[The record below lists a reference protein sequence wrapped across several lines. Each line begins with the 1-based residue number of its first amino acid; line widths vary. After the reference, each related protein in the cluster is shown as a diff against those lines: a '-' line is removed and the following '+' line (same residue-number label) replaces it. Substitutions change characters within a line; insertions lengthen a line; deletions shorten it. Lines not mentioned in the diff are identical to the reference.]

1 MLEMSR
7 IFSLALL
14 LSAAPVF
21 AAGVATLATGS
32 GQNVQTM
39 VLEYDD
45 HGRARMNMPAGAE
58 GNGYMLYRDGK
69 VWMVM
74 NIQGQV
80 MVMDMARMAA
90 MAPPTGDDTLR
101 QEFISARATGKQ
113 QTVAGFVGEVYEL
126 SWKDRNGVQTAMA
139 VLSKDPAV
147 VEYSGAWM
155 KLAENMAKS
164 MGQKTDN
171 SIGRYLE
178 KKGLGVLKMGDD
190 FQVVSIQPGK
200 VNEQDFVLP
209 KATMQMPMF
218 GG

>member
-1 MLEMSR
+1 MLKMRR
-7 IFSLALL
+7 ILSLALL

-32 GQNVQTM
+32 GQNAQTM
-39 VLEYDD
+39 VIEYDD
-45 HGRARMNMPAGAE
+45 HGRTRMNMPAGQE
-58 GNGYMLYRDGK
+58 GSGYMLSRDGK

-74 NIQGQV
+74 NMQGQV

-90 MAPPTGDDTLR
+90 MAPPAGDDTLR
-101 QEFISARATGKQ
+101 QEFISARPTGKKE
-113 QTVAGFVGEVYEL
+113 TVAGFPGEVYEL
-126 SWKDRNGVQTAMA
+126 SWRDRNGVQTAVA

-147 VEYSGAWM
+147 VEYSRAWM
-155 KLAENMAKS
+155 KLAESMAKS
-164 MGQKTDN
+164 MGQKSDN
-171 SIGRYLE
+171 SIGRHLE

-200 VNEQDFVLP
+200 VNEADFVLP

>member
-1 MLEMSR
+1 MVAGLMLW
-7 IFSLALL
+7 
-14 LSAAPVF
+14 APQLF
-21 AAGVATLATGS
+21 AAGIATLATGS
-32 GQNVQTM
+32 GQDAETM
-39 VLEYDD
+39 VIEYDD
-45 HGRARMNMPAGAE
+45 HGRTRMNMPAGQE
-58 GNGYMLYRDGK
+58 GNGYMLSRDGK

-74 NIQGQV
+74 NMQGQV

-90 MAPPTGDDTLR
+90 MAPPSGDDTLQ
-101 QEFISARATGKQ
+101 QEFISARATGKKE
-113 QTVAGFVGEVYEL
+113 TVAGFVGEVYEL

-147 VEYSGAWM
+147 VEYSNAWM

-164 MGQKTDN
+164 MGQKTGN

-190 FQVVSIQPGK
+190 FRVVSIQPGK

>member
-1 MLEMSR
+1 MIGRRMMVAGLMLCATQ
-7 IFSLALL
+7 L
-14 LSAAPVF
+14 F
-21 AAGVATLATGS
+21 AAGTATLATGS
-32 GQNVQTM
+32 GQDAETM
-39 VLEYDD
+39 VIEYDD
-45 HGRARMNMPAGAE
+45 HGRTRMNMPAGQE
-58 GNGYMLYRDGK
+58 GNGYMLSRDGK

-74 NIQGQV
+74 NMQGQV

-90 MAPPTGDDTLR
+90 MAPPSGDDTLQ
-101 QEFISARATGKQ
+101 QEFISARPTGKKE
-113 QTVAGFVGEVYEL
+113 TVAGFVGEVYEL

-147 VEYSGAWM
+147 VEYSNAWM

-164 MGQKTDN
+164 MGQKTGN

-190 FQVVSIQPGK
+190 FRVVSIQPGK
-200 VNEQDFVLP
+200 VKEQDFVLP